1 MSEAETVEV
10 AETVEKKTF
19 REVLFFELET
29 VATTGRKALFEA
41 VKKVMK
47 SKEIEVT
54 PALFGKC
61 GITARPGAA
70 IQAMI
75 DDSGR
80 NLSTGDQLATQAEKA
95 VKKFFASDETELNA
109 DLPKLIKAAQ
119 AKNIEVVAI
128 SAWPQDVAEALMK
141 KLGLDELGVSLEALD
156 CTDAGFPRADHWLRL
171 LKKREQDTIPLITIV
186 SSRSVC
192 KGALTAGATCIAV
205 PDTYTVF
212 EDFAGAKV
220 VLESLGK
227 MKPAALLDLV
237 SRR

>member
-29 VATTGRKALFEA
+29 VATAGREILFEA

-47 SKEIEVT
+47 SKDIEVT

-95 VKKFFASDETELNA
+95 VKKFFVDGAELNA

-119 AKNIEVVAI
+119 KKDMEVVAI
-128 SAWPQDVAEALMK
+128 SAWPEDVAGALMK
-141 KLGLDELGVSLEALD
+141 KLGLDEMGVSLEALD

-171 LKKREQDTIPLITIV
+171 LKKRDQDTIPLITIV

-205 PDTYTVF
+205 PDAYTAF

-220 VLESLGK
+220 VLDSLGDMSTK
-227 MKPAALLDLV
+227 ELLELV

>member
-10 AETVEKKTF
+10 EETVENKTF

-29 VATTGRKALFEA
+29 VATTGREAMFEA

-47 SKEIEVT
+47 SKDIEVT
-54 PALFGKC
+54 PALFSKC

-95 VKKFFASDETELNA
+95 VKKFFVGEAELNA

-119 AKNIEVVAI
+119 AKDIEVVAI
-128 SAWPQDVAEALMK
+128 SAWPEDVAEALMK

-205 PDTYTVF
+205 PDTYTAF

-220 VLESLGK
+220 VLDSLGDMSAK
-227 MKPAALLDLV
+227 ELLELV

>member
-1 MSEAETVEV
+1 MSEAEAVEV

-29 VATTGRKALFEA
+29 VATGGRKAMFEA

-47 SKEIEVT
+47 SKDIEVT

-80 NLSTGDQLATQAEKA
+80 NLSTGNQLATQAEKA
-95 VKKFFASDETELNA
+95 IKKFFKDEAELNA
-109 DLPKLIKAAQ
+109 DLPAVIQAAQ
-119 AKNIEVVAI
+119 KKNIEVVAI
-128 SAWPQDVAEALMK
+128 SAWPKDVAEALME
-141 KLGLDELGVSLEALD
+141 KLGLDQLGVGLEALD

-171 LKKREQDTIPLITIV
+171 LKQREQEAIPLITIV
-186 SSRSVC
+186 SSRAVC

-205 PDTYTVF
+205 PDTYTTF

-220 VLESLGK
+220 VLDSLGE
-227 MKPAALLDLV
+227 MKPAKLLELV

>member
-10 AETVEKKTF
+10 EETVEKKTF

-29 VATTGRKALFEA
+29 IATTGREAMFEA

-47 SKEIEVT
+47 SKDIEVT

-61 GITARPGAA
+61 GITARAEAA
-70 IQAMI
+70 IQSMI

-80 NLSTGDQLATQAEKA
+80 NLSTADQLATQAERTI
-95 VKKFFASDETELNA
+95 KKFFATDAELNA
-109 DLPKLIKAAQ
+109 DLPKLVKAAQ
-119 AKNIEVVAI
+119 KKDIEVVAI

-156 CTDAGFPRADHWLRL
+156 CIDAGFPRADHWLRL
-171 LKKREQDTIPLITIV
+171 LKKRDQDTIPLITIV

-205 PDTYTVF
+205 PDAYTAF
-212 EDFAGAKV
+212 EDFAGAKI
-220 VLESLGK
+220 VLDSLGEK
-227 MKPAALLDLV
+227 KPAELLELV

>member
-10 AETVEKKTF
+10 EETVEKKTF

-29 VATTGRKALFEA
+29 VATGGREAMFEA

-47 SKEIEVT
+47 SKDIEVT

-95 VKKFFASDETELNA
+95 MKKFFTAEAELNV
-109 DLPKLIKAAQ
+109 DLPAVIKAAQ
-119 AKNIEVVAI
+119 KKDIEVVAI
-128 SAWPQDVAEALMK
+128 SAWPEDVAEALMK
-141 KLGLDELGVSLEALD
+141 KLGLDDLGVGLEAHD
-156 CTDAGFPRADHWLRL
+156 CIEATFPRADHWLRL
-171 LKKREQDTIPLITIV
+171 LKQREQDTIPLIAIV
-186 SSRSVC
+186 SSRFAC

-205 PDTYTVF
+205 PDRCTAF

-220 VLESLGK
+220 VLDSLSE

>member
-10 AETVEKKTF
+10 EETVEKKTF

-29 VATTGRKALFEA
+29 VATGGREALFEA

-47 SKEIEVT
+47 SKDIEVT
-54 PALFGKC
+54 PALFSKC
-61 GITARPGAA
+61 GITARAEAA

-80 NLSTGDQLATQAEKA
+80 NLSTADQLATSAEKA
-95 VKKFFASDETELNA
+95 VKKFFVGDAELNA

-119 AKNIEVVAI
+119 KKDIEVVAI
-128 SAWPQDVAEALMK
+128 SAWPEDVAEALMK
-141 KLGLDELGVSLEALD
+141 KLGLDEMGVSLEALD

-171 LKKREQDTIPLITIV
+171 LKQREQDTIPLITIV

-205 PDTYTVF
+205 PDAYTAF
-212 EDFAGAKV
+212 EDFAGAKI
-220 VLESLGK
+220 VLDSLGEK
-227 MKPAALLDLV
+227 KPTELLELV

>member
-10 AETVEKKTF
+10 AEVEEKKSA

-29 VATTGRKALFEA
+29 IATTGRESMFEA

-47 SKEIEVT
+47 SKDIEVT
-54 PALFGKC
+54 PALFSKC
-61 GITARPGAA
+61 GITVRPEAA

-75 DDSGR
+75 DNSGR
-80 NLSTGDQLATQAEKA
+80 NLSTADQLATTAENA
-95 VKKFFASDETELNA
+95 MKKFFASSAELNA

-119 AKNIEVVAI
+119 AANIEVVAI
-128 SAWPQDVAEALMK
+128 SAWPQDIAEALMK
-141 KLGLDELGVSLEALD
+141 KLGLDELGVGLEAQD
-156 CTDAGFPRADHWLRL
+156 CTEATFPRADHWLRL
-171 LKKREQDTIPLITIV
+171 LKKREQDTIPLIAIV
-186 SSRSVC
+186 SSRFAC

-205 PDTYTVF
+205 PDVYTTF

-220 VLESLGK
+220 VLDSLSG

-237 SRR
+237 TRR

>member
-1 MSEAETVEV
+1 MSESESIEV
-10 AETVEKKTF
+10 AEVVEKKTA

-29 VATTGRKALFEA
+29 VATAGREILFEA

-47 SKEIEVT
+47 TKDIEVT
-54 PALFGKC
+54 PALFAKC

-75 DDSGR
+75 DNSGR
-80 NLSTGDQLATQAEKA
+80 NLSTGDQLAAQAEKA
-95 VKKFFASDETELNA
+95 VRKFFVDGAELNA

-119 AKNIEVVAI
+119 KKDMEVVAI
-128 SAWPQDVAEALMK
+128 SAWPEDVAEALMK

-205 PDTYTVF
+205 PDAYTAF

-220 VLESLGK
+220 VLDSLGDMSTK
-227 MKPAALLDLV
+227 ELLELV

>member
-10 AETVEKKTF
+10 EETVEKKTF

-29 VATTGRKALFEA
+29 VATGGREAMFEA

-47 SKEIEVT
+47 SKDIEVT

-95 VKKFFASDETELNA
+95 MKKFFTAEAELNV
-109 DLPKLIKAAQ
+109 DLPAVIKAAQ
-119 AKNIEVVAI
+119 KKDIEVVAI
-128 SAWPQDVAEALMK
+128 SAWPEDVAEALMK
-141 KLGLDELGVSLEALD
+141 KLGLDDQAARTGHHSADRD
-156 CTDAGFPRADHWLRL
+156 CKLAFRLQRRADRRSHLYRRAGQVHRVRRFCRCQSGSRL
-171 LKKREQDTIPLITIV
+171 
-186 SSRSVC
+186 
-192 KGALTAGATCIAV
+192 A
-205 PDTYTVF
+205 
-212 EDFAGAKV
+212 
-220 VLESLGK
+220 
-227 MKPAALLDLV
+227 
-237 SRR
+237 